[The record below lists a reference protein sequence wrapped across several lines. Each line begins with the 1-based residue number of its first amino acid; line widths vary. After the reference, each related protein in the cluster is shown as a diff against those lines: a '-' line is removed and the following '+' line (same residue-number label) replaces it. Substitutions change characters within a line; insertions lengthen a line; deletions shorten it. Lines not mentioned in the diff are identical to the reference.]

1 MIIRYRQ
8 CSSCRRVH
16 RFEMESTYDRGRLS
30 RKCECGKRVLN
41 PERRLKT
48 TRDPF
53 PRGDL

>member
-8 CSSCRRVH
+8 CSSCRRVL
-16 RFEMESTYDRGRLS
+16 RFEVEPYARGPFS
-30 RKCECGKRVLN
+30 KKCECGQRVLS